1 MKEKIVN
8 RKAQAQR
15 GYTIVELIVAVAIIM
30 ILAALA
36 IPGYR
41 RTVQYMRISGDM
53 RNLNAVVAQ
62 AKMRAAADFT
72 RARAYADLAANT
84 YHLEVWNKTGNGG
97 AGCWQTDGDTAHAC
111 TAGTS
116 PALPL
121 SIDVSSVLAASAQGV
136 RIPRRRSSKRLP
148 AKTAVAEISPARPAL
163 FSIPAV
169 FQSIQRRTPPF
180 REQGTPS
187 TSPIHGP
194 CGG

>member
-62 AKMRAAADFT
+62 AKMARGGGLHT
-72 RARAYADLAANT
+72 RARLR
-84 YHLEVWNKTGNGG
+84 GPGG
-97 AGCWQTDGDTAHAC
+97 KHV
-111 TAGTS
+111 S
-116 PALPL
+116 P
-121 SIDVSSVLAASAQGV
+121 
-136 RIPRRRSSKRLP
+136 
-148 AKTAVAEISPARPAL
+148 
-163 FSIPAV
+163 
-169 FQSIQRRTPPF
+169 
-180 REQGTPS
+180 
-187 TSPIHGP
+187 
-194 CGG
+194 

>member
-1 MKEKIVN
+1 MLADWLSWRGTCNFKGKIDPGLRFGIQFVHEGTEVMKEKIVN

-72 RARAYADLAANT
+72 RLFIILTLAE
-84 YHLEVWNKTGNGG
+84 LL
-97 AGCWQTDGDTAHAC
+97 GDTAAFKQFFE
-111 TAGTS
+111 A
-116 PALPL
+116 
-121 SIDVSSVLAASAQGV
+121 AQG
-136 RIPRRRSSKRLP
+136 RANRFAIMDPHS
-148 AKTAVAEISPARPAL
+148 
-163 FSIPAV
+163 
-169 FQSIQRRTPPF
+169 
-180 REQGTPS
+180 
-187 TSPIHGP
+187 
-194 CGG
+194 